1 MWGFCK
7 FEKKIEKEQYE
18 IKCIKDYINHLK
30 LNPELDNVG
39 TLLSEAQ
46 KHLLVVLKSRTNL

>member
-18 IKCIKDYINHLK
+18 IKCIKDYIDHLK
-30 LNPELDNVG
+30 LNPDLDNVK
-39 TLLSEAQ
+39 TLIADAQ
-46 KHLLVVLKSRTNL
+46 AYLLIVLKSRTSL